1 MKILVLGGTVFLG
14 RAVVDAALE
23 RGHEITLFHRGT
35 HGAELR
41 PGVERVLGDR
51 RTDLGRLAGGR
62 WDLAIDTCAYR
73 PSEVESAADA
83 LLERVERYQFVG
95 SVSAYADPSRPG
107 ITERSALSRW
117 SPEDG
122 EELTNESY
130 GPLKA
135 ACEAV
140 ATRRWGARALLVRPG
155 LIVGP
160 WDPSDRFTWWAE
172 RMDGGGR
179 VPVPA
184 ELDQPVQWIDG
195 RDLAEW
201 MLHAGAEGLS
211 GPFNAVGPNDPAA
224 LGDLLEGCL
233 TEAANPATPVPM
245 PSEFLLAQGV
255 QPWMEIPLWL
265 PGEEGAGLEQVDNTR
280 IAAAGLRT
288 RPLLE
293 TLRDLRAWLP
303 ERGERPRR
311 AGLPPEK
318 EAALLAAWD
327 ARVEGGER

>member
-14 RAVVDAALE
+14 RAVVEAALA
-23 RGHEITLFHRGT
+23 RGHELTLFHRGT
-35 HGAELR
+35 HGAELY
-41 PGVERVLGDR
+41 PQVERVLGDR
-51 RTDLGRLAGGR
+51 VTDLDRLAGGR

-73 PSEVESAADA
+73 PSEVEAASDA

-95 SVSAYADPSRPG
+95 SVSAYADPSKPG
-107 ITERSALSRW
+107 IDERAPLSAW
-117 SPEDG
+117 KPADG
-122 EELTNESY
+122 EELTSESY

-140 ATRRWGARALLVRPG
+140 ARRRWGDRALLVRPG

-172 RMDGGGR
+172 RADAGGR
-179 VPVPA
+179 MPVPA
-184 ELDQPVQWIDG
+184 ELDQPVQWIDV

-201 MLHAGAEGLS
+201 MLHAGTEGLS
-211 GPFNAVGPNDPAA
+211 GACNLVGPNDPAV
-224 LGDLLEGCL
+224 LGDLLDGCL
-233 TEAANPATPVPM
+233 TEAADPATPVPM
-245 PSEFLLAQGV
+245 PGEFLLAQGV
-255 QPWMEIPLWL
+255 QPWVEIPLWL
-265 PGEEGAGLEQVDNTR
+265 PGEEMAGLEQVDGSR
-280 IAAAGLRT
+280 AADSGLRT

-311 AGLPPEK
+311 AGLPAEK
-318 EAALLAAWD
+318 EAAVLAAWD
-327 ARVEGGER
+327 AFMAKE